1 MCEVEDDY
9 PGEPLYEAAAA
20 AAAVSATSVAQKCM
34 KCKTNSAVLVI
45 RVGDAFCKSCFKEY
59 FVHKFRAMLGK
70 TRLIFPGEQVL
81 LALSGGPTS
90 SAMLCQ
96 VQEGLAREAPKKL
109 RFSPGIVH
117 IDEGAVCGRS
127 LEERQETLSQLERMF
142 QASGFSYHIVFLEE
156 VFKLPNSMLHS
167 VSCSPASHGENYKEA
182 VDGFLQKQ
190 RETLVH
196 AEQKPTAVE
205 QLNFTHAEDP
215 VQTKLGQLS
224 IDDVFTD
231 LNSGST
237 LTETST
243 REKCKFTLAQT
254 EAVKELFGSIKT
266 LTAKEEL
273 LQTLRHHLL
282 LYTARINGYTKIMM
296 GDSCTRLAVKLLT
309 NISLGR
315 GASLAIDT
323 GFSDNRYGDVIIV
336 RPMREYSSKE
346 IAFYNK
352 LFDVPNVF
360 TPALD
365 TKASDKASIHRLT
378 ESFVNKLQ
386 ADFPSTVSTVYRT
399 SEKLNTACSDL
410 CGAEQPDKCL
420 LCLCAMNNKIEEA
433 SAFHAT
439 LISEKLSLKQVPDQV
454 PEVTEQPCCGGGDGE
469 ENNGKC
475 CDMQSE
481 TACFSTDCGNRTTNL
496 LALLCYSCRL
506 TIKDMVSLDL
516 LPQYVLSEAER
527 RKRRAQVKEQIEEF
541 LLAPEKET
549 DVASS

>member
-1 MCEVEDDY
+1 MCEVEEDY
-9 PGEPLYEAAAA
+9 TDQPLQRAAAA
-20 AAAVSATSVAQKCM
+20 AAISVAQKCM
-34 KCKTNSAVLVI
+34 KCKDGSAVLVI
-45 RVGDAFCKSCFKEY
+45 RVGDAFCKSCFREY

-96 VQEGLAREAPKKL
+96 VQEGLCREAPKKL

-127 LEERQETLSQLERMF
+127 LEERQATLSQLEAIF
-142 QASGFSYHIVFLEE
+142 LASGFPYHIVYLEE
-156 VFKLPNSMLHS
+156 VFNLPNSMLQS
-167 VSCSPASHGENYKEA
+167 VSSNPASHGENYKEA

-190 RETLVH
+190 RETLIH
-196 AEQKPTAVE
+196 AEQRPTVVE
-205 QLNFTHAEDP
+205 QWNATHSEER
-215 VQTKLGQLS
+215 VQTNLAQLS
-224 IDDVFTD
+224 ICD
-231 LNSGST
+231 LFSKENSGST
-237 LTETST
+237 VSGTST
-243 REKCKFTLAQT
+243 SGNCPFTMAQT
-254 EAVKELFGSIKT
+254 EAIKELFSSIKT

-323 GFSDNRYGDVIIV
+323 GFSDNRYGDIMIV

-352 LFDVPNVF
+352 LFDVPNIF

-386 ADFPSTVSTVYRT
+386 TDFPSTVSTVYRT

-410 CGAEQPDKCL
+410 NYGVEQTEKCL
-420 LCLCAMNNKIEEA
+420 LCLCAMDTKEA
-433 SAFHAT
+433 SAFQAT
-439 LISEKLSLKQVPDQV
+439 LISEKLSLNQAPDQV
-454 PEVTEQPCCGGGDGE
+454 PVKEVTEQACCDGDGE
-469 ENNGKC
+469 EEKEKC
-475 CDMQSE
+475 CGAHSE
-481 TACFSTDCGNRTTNL
+481 ACYSTGSNRTTDFL
-496 LALLCYSCRL
+496 TLLCYSCRL
-506 TIKDMVSLDL
+506 TVKDMVSLDL

-527 RKRRAQVKEQIEEF
+527 RKRRAQVREQIQEF
-541 LLAPEKET
+541 LLAPEEET
-549 DVASS
+549 DAISS

>member
-1 MCEVEDDY
+1 MCEVEEDY
-9 PGEPLYEAAAA
+9 TDEPVQRAA
-20 AAAVSATSVAQKCM
+20 ATSVAQKCM
-34 KCKTNSAVLVI
+34 KCKDGSAVLVI
-45 RVGDAFCKSCFKEY
+45 RVGDAFCKSCFREY

-96 VQEGLAREAPKKL
+96 VQEGLCREAPKKL
-109 RFSPGIVH
+109 RFSPGIIH

-127 LEERQETLSQLERMF
+127 LEERQATLSQLEGVF
-142 QASGFSYHIVFLEE
+142 QASGFPYHIVYLEE
-156 VFKLPNSMLHS
+156 VFKLPNSMLQT
-167 VSCSPASHGENYKEA
+167 VSSSPANHGENYKEA

-190 RETLVH
+190 QETLIH
-196 AEQKPTAVE
+196 AVKRPTVVE
-205 QLNFTHAEDP
+205 QWNATHSEEQ
-215 VQTKLGQLS
+215 VQTKLAQLS
-224 IDDVFTD
+224 ICD
-231 LNSGST
+231 LFSKEISENTFS
-237 LTETST
+237 ETSSSG
-243 REKCKFTLAQT
+243 ELPFTLAQT
-254 EAVKELFGSIKT
+254 EAIKELFSSIKT

-273 LQTLRHHLL
+273 LQTLRQHLL
-282 LYTARINGYTKIMM
+282 LYTARIKGYTKIMM

-315 GASLAIDT
+315 GASLAIDI
-323 GFSDNRYGDVIIV
+323 GFSDNRYGDIMIV

-386 ADFPSTVSTVYRT
+386 TDFPSTVSTVYRT
-399 SEKLNTACSDL
+399 SEKLSTACSDFNY
-410 CGAEQPDKCL
+410 GAEQTEKCL
-420 LCLCAMNNKIEEA
+420 LCLCAMDTKVEEA

-439 LISEKLSLKQVPDQV
+439 LISEKLSLKQSPDQM
-454 PEVTEQPCCGGGDGE
+454 PIKKVTVQSCCGGDGE
-469 ENNGKC
+469 EEKGKC
-475 CDMQSE
+475 CDAHSE
-481 TACFSTDCGNRTTNL
+481 VCYSTGSNRTTDL
-496 LALLCYSCRL
+496 LTLLCYSCRL
-506 TIKDMVSLDL
+506 TVKDMVSLDL

-527 RKRRAQVKEQIEEF
+527 RKRRAQVREQIQEF
-541 LLAPEKET
+541 LLAPEEET
-549 DVASS
+549 DATSS

>member
-1 MCEVEDDY
+1 MCEAEEDY
-9 PGEPLYEAAAA
+9 SEQPLVRVAAA
-20 AAAVSATSVAQKCM
+20 SVTQKCM
-34 KCKTNSAVLVI
+34 KCKDSSAVLVI

-96 VQEGLAREAPKKL
+96 VQEGLCREAPKKL
-109 RFSPGIVH
+109 RFSPGIVY

-127 LEERQETLSQLERMF
+127 LEERQATLSQLESMF
-142 QASGFSYHIVFLEE
+142 QASGFPYHIVYLEE
-156 VFKLPNSMLHS
+156 VFKLPNSMLQS
-167 VSCSPASHGENYKEA
+167 VSSSPASHHGENYKEA

-190 RETLVH
+190 RETLTH
-196 AEQKPTAVE
+196 TEQRPTVAE
-205 QLNFTHAEDP
+205 QLNVTHSEEQ
-215 VQTKLGQLS
+215 VQTKLAQLN
-224 IDDVFTD
+224 ICD
-231 LNSGST
+231 LFSKENTGNTTS
-237 LTETST
+237 ETST
-243 REKCKFTLAQT
+243 CGKWPFNLTQT
-254 EAVKELFGSIKT
+254 EAIKELFSSIKT

-282 LYTARINGYTKIMM
+282 LYTARIKGYTKIMM

-323 GFSDNRYGDVIIV
+323 GFSDNRYGDIMIV

-352 LFDVPNVF
+352 LFDVPNIF

-365 TKASDKASIHRLT
+365 TKATDKASIHRLT

-386 ADFPSTVSTVYRT
+386 TDFPSTVSTVYRT

-410 CGAEQPDKCL
+410 NCGTEQVEKCL
-420 LCLCAMNNKIEEA
+420 LCLCAMDTKVEEA

-439 LISEKLSLKQVPDQV
+439 LISEKLSLKQSPDQMPV
-454 PEVTEQPCCGGGDGE
+454 KEVTEQSCCSGDGE
-469 ENNGKC
+469 EEKGKC
-475 CDMQSE
+475 CGAHSE
-481 TACFSTDCGNRTTNL
+481 ECYSANSSNRTTDL
-496 LALLCYSCRL
+496 FSLLCYSCRL
-506 TIKDMVSLDL
+506 TVKDMVSLDL

-527 RKRRAQVKEQIEEF
+527 RKRRAQVREQIQEF
-541 LLAPEKET
+541 LLAPEEET
-549 DVASS
+549 NTTSS

>member
-1 MCEVEDDY
+1 MCEAEGDY
-9 PGEPLYEAAAA
+9 PAEALQQAAPA
-20 AAAVSATSVAQKCM
+20 SATSVAQKCM
-34 KCKTNSAVLVI
+34 KCKANSAVLVI
-45 RVGDAFCKSCFKEY
+45 RVGDAFCKSCFREY

-96 VQEGLAREAPKKL
+96 VQEVICFNIQVKL
-109 RFSPGIVH
+109 QRNYVFSPGIVH

-127 LEERQETLSQLERMF
+127 LEERRETLSQLECMF
-142 QASGFSYHIVFLEE
+142 QASGFPYHIVYLEE

-190 RETLVH
+190 RETLVDP
-196 AEQKPTAVE
+196 EQEPTVE
-205 QLNFTHAEDP
+205 QLNITHSEDE
-215 VQTKLGQLS
+215 VQSKLAQLG
-224 IDDVFTD
+224 ICDVFTEE
-231 LNSGST
+231 NSGG
-237 LTETST
+237 TSS
-243 REKCKFTLAQT
+243 ESSVSGNWQFTSAET
-254 EAVKELFGSIKT
+254 EAVKELFSSIKT

-282 LYTARINGYTKIMM
+282 LYTARIKGYTKIMM

-323 GFSDNRYGDVIIV
+323 GFSDNRYGDIMIV

-352 LFDVPNVF
+352 LFNVPNVF

-386 ADFPSTVSTVYRT
+386 TDFPSTVSTVYRT

-410 CGAEQPDKCL
+410 NYDAEQPEKCL
-420 LCLCAMNNKIEEA
+420 LCLCAMNSKIEEA

-439 LISEKLSLKQVPDQV
+439 LISEKLSLKQLPDQV
-454 PEVTEQPCCGGGDGE
+454 PKVTEQSCCGNGE
-469 ENNGKC
+469 DEGKC
-475 CDMQSE
+475 CGMHSE
-481 TACFSTDCGNRTTNL
+481 AAYHSTGCGNRTTNL
-496 LALLCYSCRL
+496 LTLLCYSCRL

-527 RKRRAQVKEQIEEF
+527 RKRRAQVREQIKEF

-549 DVASS
+549 DAASS

>member
-9 PGEPLYEAAAA
+9 PGEPLHQAAPA
-20 AAAVSATSVAQKCM
+20 SATSVPQTCM
-34 KCKTNSAVLVI
+34 KCKTSSAVLVI
-45 RVGDAFCKSCFKEY
+45 RVGDAFCKSCFREY

-96 VQEGLAREAPKKL
+96 VQEGLSREAPKKL
-109 RFSPGIVH
+109 RFTPGIVH

-127 LEERQETLSQLERMF
+127 LEERRETLSQLECMF
-142 QASGFSYHIVFLEE
+142 QASGFPYHIVYLEE

-167 VSCSPASHGENYKEA
+167 VSNSPASHGENYKEA

-190 RETLVH
+190 REILVH
-196 AEQKPTAVE
+196 AKQESTAE
-205 QLNFTHAEDP
+205 QLNITHSEDQ
-215 VQTKLGQLS
+215 VQTKLAQLG
-224 IDDVFTD
+224 IGDVFTEE
-231 LNSGST
+231 NSGSISS
-237 LTETST
+237 ESSTSG
-243 REKCKFTLAQT
+243 KWQFTSAQT
-254 EAVKELFGSIKT
+254 EAVKELFSSIKT

-282 LYTARINGYTKIMM
+282 LYTARIKGYTKIMM

-323 GFSDNRYGDVIIV
+323 GFSDNRYGDIMII

-386 ADFPSTVSTVYRT
+386 TDFPSTVSTVYRT
-399 SEKLNTACSDL
+399 SEKLNTVCSDL
-410 CGAEQPDKCL
+410 NNDAEQPEKCL
-420 LCLCAMNNKIEEA
+420 LCLCAMNSKIEEA

-439 LISEKLSLKQVPDQV
+439 LISEKLSLKRLPDQV
-454 PEVTEQPCCGGGDGE
+454 PKATEQSCCGNDGE
-469 ENNGKC
+469 DDKGKC
-475 CDMQSE
+475 CGMQSE
-481 TACFSTDCGNRTTNL
+481 SACYSTSCGNRTTDL

-527 RKRRAQVKEQIEEF
+527 RKRRAQVKEQIKEF
-541 LLAPEKET
+541 LLTPEKET
-549 DVASS
+549 DAASS

>member
-1 MCEVEDDY
+1 MYEVQ
-9 PGEPLYEAAAA
+9 GWFC
-20 AAAVSATSVAQKCM
+20 SVGH
-34 KCKTNSAVLVI
+34 SSWRRVL
-45 RVGDAFCKSCFKEY
+45 SCFKEY

-96 VQEGLAREAPKKL
+96 VQEGLCREAAKKL

-127 LEERQETLSQLERMF
+127 LEERRATLSQLEGMF
-142 QASGFSYHIVFLEE
+142 QASGFPYHIVYLEE
-156 VFKLPNSMLHS
+156 VFRLPNSMLQS
-167 VSCSPASHGENYKEA
+167 VSSSPASHHGENYKEA

-190 RETLVH
+190 RETQIQ
-196 AEQKPTAVE
+196 AEQRPTVME
-205 QLNFTHAEDP
+205 QLNVTHSEEQI
-215 VQTKLGQLS
+215 QTKLAQLD
-224 IDDVFTD
+224 ICDRFNNENT
-231 LNSGST
+231 GSSFS
-237 LTETST
+237 ETST
-243 REKCKFTLAQT
+243 SGKWPFILAQT
-254 EAVKELFGSIKT
+254 EAIKELFSSIKT

-282 LYTARINGYTKIMM
+282 LYTARIKGYTKIMM

-323 GFSDNRYGDVIIV
+323 GFSDNRYGDIMIV

-352 LFDVPNVF
+352 LFDVPNIF
-360 TPALD
+360 TPAID
-365 TKASDKASIHRLT
+365 TKTSDKASIHRLT

-386 ADFPSTVSTVYRT
+386 TDYPSTVSTVYRT
-399 SEKLNTACSDL
+399 SEKLNTAYSDL
-410 CGAEQPDKCL
+410 NCGAEHLEKCL
-420 LCLCAMNNKIEEA
+420 LCLCAMDTKVEEA

-439 LISEKLSLKQVPDQV
+439 LISEKLSLKQSPDQV
-454 PEVTEQPCCGGGDGE
+454 PVKEATKQSCCGGAGE
-469 ENNGKC
+469 EEKRKC
-475 CDMQSE
+475 CGAHSE
-481 TACFSTDCGNRTTNL
+481 PCYSTGSNRTTDFL
-496 LALLCYSCRL
+496 TLLCYSCRL
-506 TIKDMVSLDL
+506 TVKDMVSLDL

-527 RKRRAQVKEQIEEF
+527 RKRRAQVREQIQEF
-541 LLAPEKET
+541 LLAPEEET
-549 DVASS
+549 DATSS

>member
-1 MCEVEDDY
+1 M
-9 PGEPLYEAAAA
+9 YEMQGQF
-20 AAAVSATSVAQKCM
+20 SSVGHSSGRCI
-34 KCKTNSAVLVI
+34 L
-45 RVGDAFCKSCFKEY
+45 SCFKEY

-96 VQEGLAREAPKKL
+96 VQEGLSREAPKKL

-127 LEERQETLSQLERMF
+127 LEERQQTLLQLEHIF
-142 QASGFSYHIVFLEE
+142 QASGFPYHIVFLEE
-156 VFKLPNSMLHS
+156 VFQLPTSMLNS

-190 RETLVH
+190 RETLVG
-196 AEQKPTAVE
+196 AEQEPTVVT
-205 QLNFTHAEDP
+205 QLDVTHSED
-215 VQTKLGQLS
+215 QIQAKLAQFGISSEENSRNNLS
-224 IDDVFTD
+224 
-231 LNSGST
+231 
-237 LTETST
+237 ETSIS
-243 REKCKFTLAQT
+243 RKWQFTSAQT
-254 EAVKELFGSIKT
+254 EAVKELFSSIKT

-282 LYTARINGYTKIMM
+282 LYTARIKGYTKIMM

-323 GFSDNRYGDVIIV
+323 GFSDNRYGDVVIV

-386 ADFPSTVSTVYRT
+386 TDFPSTVSTVYRT

-410 CGAEQPDKCL
+410 NFGLEQPEKCL

-433 SAFHAT
+433 SAFQAT
-439 LISEKLSLKQVPDQV
+439 LISENLSLKRLPECA
-454 PEVTEQPCCGGGDGE
+454 PEVTEQCGNDGMDKCCG
-469 ENNGKC
+469 
-475 CDMQSE
+475 MQSE
-481 TACFSTDCGNRTTNL
+481 AVCYSTSCGNL

-527 RKRRAQVKEQIEEF
+527 RKRRAQVREQIKEF
-541 LLAPEKET
+541 LLAPEK
-549 DVASS
+549 DVADS

>member
-1 MCEVEDDY
+1 MCEAEEDY
-9 PGEPLYEAAAA
+9 TEQPLDRAAAA
-20 AAAVSATSVAQKCM
+20 SVAQKCM
-34 KCKTNSAVLVI
+34 KCKDSSAVLVI

-96 VQEGLAREAPKKL
+96 VQEGLCREAPKKL

-127 LEERQETLSQLERMF
+127 LEERRGTLSQLEGMF
-142 QASGFSYHIVFLEE
+142 QASGFPYHMVYLEE
-156 VFKLPNSMLHS
+156 VFKLPNSMLQS
-167 VSCSPASHGENYKEA
+167 VSSSPASHHGENYKEA

-190 RETLVH
+190 RETLIH
-196 AEQKPTAVE
+196 AEQRPTVVE
-205 QLNFTHAEDP
+205 QLNVTPSEDQA
-215 VQTKLGQLS
+215 QTKLAQLN
-224 IDDVFTD
+224 ICD
-231 LNSGST
+231 LFSKENTVST
-237 LTETST
+237 FSETST
-243 REKCKFTLAQT
+243 YGKWPFNLTQT
-254 EAVKELFGSIKT
+254 EAIKELFSSIKT

-282 LYTARINGYTKIMM
+282 LHTARIKGYTKIML

-323 GFSDNRYGDVIIV
+323 GFSDNRYGDIMIV

-352 LFDVPNVF
+352 LFDVPNIF

-365 TKASDKASIHRLT
+365 TKANDKASIHRLT

-386 ADFPSTVSTVYRT
+386 TDFPSTVSTVYRT
-399 SEKLNTACSDL
+399 SEKLNTACCDL
-410 CGAEQPDKCL
+410 NCTEQMEKCL
-420 LCLCAMNNKIEEA
+420 LCLCAMDTKVEEA

-439 LISEKLSLKQVPDQV
+439 LLSEKLSLKQSPDQMPV
-454 PEVTEQPCCGGGDGE
+454 KEVTEQPCCGGDGE
-469 ENNGKC
+469 EQKGKC
-475 CDMQSE
+475 CGAHSE
-481 TACFSTDCGNRTTNL
+481 ACYSTGSNRTTDL
-496 LALLCYSCRL
+496 LSLLCYSCRL
-506 TIKDMVSLDL
+506 TVKDMVSLDL

-527 RKRRAQVKEQIEEF
+527 RKRRAQVREQIQEF
-541 LLAPEKET
+541 LLAPEEET
-549 DVASS
+549 DTISS

>member
-1 MCEVEDDY
+1 MCEAEEDY
-9 PGEPLYEAAAA
+9 SQQPLHRAAAA
-20 AAAVSATSVAQKCM
+20 ASIAQKCM
-34 KCKTNSAVLVI
+34 KCKDNSAVLVI

-96 VQEGLAREAPKKL
+96 VQEGLCREAPKKL

-127 LEERQETLSQLERMF
+127 LEERQATLLQLEGMF
-142 QASGFSYHIVFLEE
+142 QASGFPYHIVYLEE
-156 VFKLPNSMLHS
+156 VFKLPNSMLQS
-167 VSCSPASHGENYKEA
+167 VSSSPASHHSENYKEA
-182 VDGFLQKQ
+182 VDDFLQKQ
-190 RETLVH
+190 RETLIH
-196 AEQKPTAVE
+196 AEQRPVAVE
-205 QLNFTHAEDP
+205 QLNVTHSEEQ
-215 VQTKLGQLS
+215 VQTKLAQLN
-224 IDDVFTD
+224 VCD
-231 LNSGST
+231 LFSKENTGNTSEIST
-237 LTETST
+237 CGKWPFNLT
-243 REKCKFTLAQT
+243 QT
-254 EAVKELFGSIKT
+254 EAVKELFSSIKT

-282 LYTARINGYTKIMM
+282 LYTARMKGYTKIMM

-323 GFSDNRYGDVIIV
+323 GFSDNRYGDIMIV

-346 IAFYNK
+346 IAFYNT
-352 LFDVPNVF
+352 LFDVPNIF

-365 TKASDKASIHRLT
+365 TKATDKASIHRLT

-386 ADFPSTVSTVYRT
+386 TDFPSTVSTVYRT

-410 CGAEQPDKCL
+410 NCGAEQMEKCL
-420 LCLCAMNNKIEEA
+420 LCLCAMDTKVEEA

-439 LISEKLSLKQVPDQV
+439 LISEKLSLKQPPDQV
-454 PEVTEQPCCGGGDGE
+454 PVKEVIEQSCCGGDGGE
-469 ENNGKC
+469 KEKGKC
-475 CDMQSE
+475 CGAHSE
-481 TACFSTDCGNRTTNL
+481 TCHSSDSNRTTDFL
-496 LALLCYSCRL
+496 SLLCYSCRL
-506 TIKDMVSLDL
+506 TVKDMVSLDL

-527 RKRRAQVKEQIEEF
+527 RKRRAQVREQIQEF
-541 LLAPEKET
+541 LLAPEEGT
-549 DVASS
+549 NHTSS